1 MAHQAPLSME
11 FSRQKYWSGLPLPT
25 PDKVLALLLNGDIM
39 QVTYQYKHQNHLT
52 CLLKMMI
59 SELYSTYAKS
69 KSLED
74 GPRNILLCKKPRNQL

>member
-39 QVTYQYKHQNHLT
+39 QVIYQYKHQNHLT
-52 CLLKMMI
+52 CLLKMLI
-59 SELYSTYAKS
+59 FHSFHIV
-69 KSLED
+69 
-74 GPRNILLCKKPRNQL
+74 ILILQIYYFKHHNKLL